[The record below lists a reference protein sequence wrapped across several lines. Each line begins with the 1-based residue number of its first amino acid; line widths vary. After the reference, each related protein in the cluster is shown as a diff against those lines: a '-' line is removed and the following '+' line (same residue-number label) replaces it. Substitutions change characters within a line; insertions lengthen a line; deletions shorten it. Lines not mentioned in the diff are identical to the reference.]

1 MAGRLSAQQILP
13 GYRSAD
19 LNEQGVAVS
28 TTPVQVWTNEDG
40 LQGALAS
47 LVVTGG
53 TDGSVFNIIVD
64 GVTITFSLKTNTPFG
79 LSFNHGTEV
88 YVSKTKKV
96 QPSGGISFSSTAS
109 VFVDY
114 RLRIL
119 G

>member
-64 GVTITFSLKTNTPFG
+64 GVTITFSLKTNTPFA